1 MNVLFELLFNAW
13 CAPYDPRQVPEHLRG
28 DPVKAYGQYAFQEG
42 FRLGLG
48 LAVGIIA
55 TTKLL
60 EHLMQVHPRATY
72 LIILGFVVASIP
84 TIFPGVPAGVEWI
97 ACLLT
102 LLAGFGVVF
111 KVSQL

>member
-48 LAVGIIA
+48 LAVSSLRG
-55 TTKLL
+55 
-60 EHLMQVHPRATY
+60 
-72 LIILGFVVASIP
+72 G
-84 TIFPGVPAGVEWI
+84 
-97 ACLLT
+97 
-102 LLAGFGVVF
+102 
-111 KVSQL
+111 